1 VVFNRLEEGHYVLH
15 ILPRAGAT
23 RGAEATL
30 AFTVRPPWFR
40 TPLAWLSYVV
50 LAIGLFSLSVWLIV
64 FLQQRRECTLGEAGR
79 RANCQPARE
88 RGERPGEL

>member
-1 VVFNRLEEGHYVLH
+1 VLH

-50 LAIGLFSLSVWLIV
+50 LAIDYSPYPSG
-64 FLQQRRECTLGEAGR
+64 
-79 RANCQPARE
+79 
-88 RGERPGEL
+88 